1 MKVTKTPNFSP
12 INITIDTQEELTTL
26 LSILS
31 RAECGYF
38 RNAYGRE
45 NYCPSLLIELQA
57 RLRSESLNTF

>member
-26 LSILS
+26 LSILNQ
-31 RAECGYF
+31 AACGYL

-45 NYCPSLLIELQA
+45 NYCPSLLEELQE
-57 RLRSESLNTF
+57 RLISESNKTF